1 MILKNENDIYIF
13 FEAIEQLEPG
23 RVLDVG
29 MFLKRIGCV
38 SRKAM
43 NREVPEET
51 QLDGVDFFPETN
63 FPVWDGIYDSVLDV
77 DGFAAKGTPDLYGL
91 AVVLGT
97 EEFYRQKA
105 CPFMIQNISQC
116 ARYALVSR
124 YSEQWKQAAP
134 FLRSIELQV
143 EQDRY
148 YLLDLGEA

>member
-97 EEFYRQKA
+97 EEFYQIGRA
-105 CPFMIQNISQC
+105 H
-116 ARYALVSR
+116 V
-124 YSEQWKQAAP
+124 
-134 FLRSIELQV
+134 
-143 EQDRY
+143 
-148 YLLDLGEA
+148 